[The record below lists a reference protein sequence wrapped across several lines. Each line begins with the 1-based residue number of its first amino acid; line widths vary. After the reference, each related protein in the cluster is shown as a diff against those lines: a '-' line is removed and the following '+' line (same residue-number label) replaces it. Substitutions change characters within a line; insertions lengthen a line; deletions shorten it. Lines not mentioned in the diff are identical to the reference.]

1 MVRRRQRPRADRA
14 RLLPIQRFWGNLE
27 KFVTFRAWDDKTTGR
42 ALAAALAARKEPQ
55 VLLLWRKKTKAED
68 AFGHAV
74 VVYDYRDG
82 QFCIYDP
89 NYPGEEVTL
98 DWTLDGGF
106 GVYYTPTFTDFWDEY
121 VCDSDFLESMDDYPD
136 LLDRAARGDW
146 ASATF
151 HDVRISSPTGLCAF
165 EKGESPITVTGRI
178 RDRHGSHEPWN
189 VIAFVADFTQA
200 YHLSNVRDGT
210 FELRDVPLYSGPNR
224 IYLVAT
230 DRSLA
235 DLEYDRSWAFKA
247 YSGSAE
253 VTVLY
258 DPEAIFKNP
267 GFEVGNIT
275 GWTAETHQLDSGSTK
290 PEAPLSASGSSALF
304 HGSIVEEEEDPHF
317 STLSTV
323 KAGDYAFRVGSHF
336 SWGYASSI
344 EQTAT
349 PRTDTASM
357 RFYWAAVLETC
368 NCSISN
374 KPAIQV
380 KVTDEDTGKTLYD
393 VDLYSE
399 DTEFTSWST
408 SGSWVTTGWQTVC
421 LDLSDHVDHEIKV
434 SVTTKHKAYVYLD
447 SHNPG
452 TDVSPP
458 ETMSTD
464 ERELAED
471 AFYYINVEREA
482 VGLDEVSWSDLVTA
496 VAYHHSLDMDERD
509 FYAHENPSGDGPG
522 DRLAHWGVGKTA
534 YGECIWYVRNGLTP
548 EQVIEGFM
556 NSPGHKAIIL
566 TSYFTEVGVGLHE
579 DGLGDAWWT
588 LLFRLPP

>member
-1 MVRRRQRPRADRA
+1 M
-14 RLLPIQRFWGNLE
+14 
-27 KFVTFRAWDDKTTGR
+27 
-42 ALAAALAARKEPQ
+42 
-55 VLLLWRKKTKAED
+55 
-68 AFGHAV
+68 
-74 VVYDYRDG
+74 
-82 QFCIYDP
+82 
-89 NYPGEEVTL
+89 
-98 DWTLDGGF
+98 
-106 GVYYTPTFTDFWDEY
+106 
-121 VCDSDFLESMDDYPD
+121 
-136 LLDRAARGDW
+136 
-146 ASATF
+146 
-151 HDVRISSPTGLCAF
+151 
-165 EKGESPITVTGRI
+165 
-178 RDRHGSHEPWN
+178 
-189 VIAFVADFTQA
+189 
-200 YHLSNVRDGT
+200 
-210 FELRDVPLYSGPNR
+210 
-224 IYLVAT
+224 
-230 DRSLA
+230 
-235 DLEYDRSWAFKA
+235 
-247 YSGSAE
+247 
-253 VTVLY
+253 TVLY

-290 PEAPLSASGSSALF
+290 PEAPLSASGRLRPLPRLDCR
-304 HGSIVEEEEDPHF
+304 GGRG
-317 STLSTV
+317 STLLHPLDREGRRLCV
-323 KAGDYAFRVGSHF
+323 PRGFALLVGVL
-336 SWGYASSI
+336 ASSI

-548 EQVIEGFM
+548 EQVIDGFM

-588 LLFRLPP
+588 RPFRLPP